1 MGSGSKTS
9 YGKLFSF
16 SLQLQTAIGS
26 GFRNSG
32 IMCGKKGK
40 IMLVRES
47 NHARL
52 FCSLHVIGVSVS
64 IVSKP
69 QQYGNLTV

>member
-1 MGSGSKTS
+1 MRLVV
-9 YGKLFSF
+9 YGNLFSF

-40 IMLVRES
+40 IMLVRDQIM
-47 NHARL
+47 
-52 FCSLHVIGVSVS
+52 IGFFAPYMSFE
-64 IVSKP
+64 
-69 QQYGNLTV
+69 

>member
-47 NHARL
+47 RL

-64 IVSKP
+64 IVNKP
-69 QQYGNLTV
+69 QQCGNLTV